1 MRNVP
6 RPKPLQSLPSHSHSV
21 ARDGNVSVVVA
32 EDDVAVVA
40 EDDVAVVAE
49 DDVAVV
55 AEDDVAVVAEDDV
68 AVVDGVVSVVVVDG
82 GIGVVVVDSGV
93 SVVDGG
99 VNNVVRCELLFI

>member
-6 RPKPLQSLPSHSHSV
+6 RPKPLQSLPSHSHSG
-21 ARDGNVSVVVA
+21 ARDGNVSVAVAEDDVAVVA

-82 GIGVVVVDSGV
+82 G
-93 SVVDGG
+93 
-99 VNNVVRCELLFI
+99 VNDVVRCELLFI